1 MNFVVD
7 DEARMLCIS
16 RGTGKVRWI
25 SQLPR
30 WDKDKEKKGVITWT
44 GPILAG
50 GRLIVASSD
59 GRLANIDPAD
69 GRLQSVTKAGGPI
82 YLPPIVANNTL
93 FILDNSGNL
102 SAWR

>member
-1 MNFVVD
+1 
-7 DEARMLCIS
+7 
-16 RGTGKVRWI
+16 
-25 SQLPR
+25 
-30 WDKDKEKKGVITWT
+30 
-44 GPILAG
+44 
-50 GRLIVASSD
+50 LIVASSD